1 MFSKDPGRRLL
12 AEIFSFVT
20 HPAVIMFVAIG
31 VISFHYAGDSDR
43 FWKWWTIGSFL
54 LLGPGFLLSAYTW
67 AREKDIDIDITKRE
81 DRLIPLL
88 LSTMGAVVGSF
99 LISSRLH
106 NPNMLLL
113 SYVLAAMLIA
123 LTLITSVWKISLHA
137 ATLAALVTLLVY
149 LNGPQLAWFYLL
161 LIPIAWAR
169 TVLRQHTKAQL
180 VGGTLV
186 GLAVTIVA
194 TLVFRGGY

>member
-1 MFSKDPGRRLL
+1 MFSKSSKEHLW
-12 AEIFSFVT
+12 AELVSFVT
-20 HPAVIMFVAIG
+20 HPAIIMFVAIG
-31 VISFHYAGDSDR
+31 IISFHYAGDTDR

-67 AREKDIDIDITKRE
+67 MRAKDIDIDITNRQ

-88 LSTMGAVVGSF
+88 LATMGAVVGSF
-99 LISSRLH
+99 LISSRL
-106 NPNMLLL
+106 NNNNMLLL

-137 ATLAALVTLLVY
+137 ATLTALVTLLVY
-149 LNGPQLAWFYLL
+149 LNGPQFAWFYLL
-161 LIPIAWAR
+161 IIPIAWAR

-180 VGGTLV
+180 LGGVLV
-186 GLAVTIVA
+186 GLFVTIGA
-194 TLVFRGGY
+194 TLVFRG

>member
-1 MFSKDPGRRLL
+1 MLSKAPSRRVA
-12 AEIFSFVT
+12 AEIFSFIT
-20 HPAVIMFVAIG
+20 HPAIIMFVAIG

-88 LSTMGAVVGSF
+88 LATMGAVIGSF
-99 LISSRLH
+99 LISSRLD

-113 SYVLAAMLIA
+113 SYVLSAMLIA
-123 LTLITSVWKISLHA
+123 LTLITSVWKVSLHA
-137 ATLAALVTLLVY
+137 ATLTALVTLMIY
-149 LNGPQLAWFYLL
+149 LNGPQYAWFYLL

-169 TVLRQHTKAQL
+169 TVVKQHTKAQL
-180 VGGTLV
+180 IGGVLV
-186 GLAVTIVA
+186 GLAVTLAA
-194 TLVFRGGY
+194 TLIFRG